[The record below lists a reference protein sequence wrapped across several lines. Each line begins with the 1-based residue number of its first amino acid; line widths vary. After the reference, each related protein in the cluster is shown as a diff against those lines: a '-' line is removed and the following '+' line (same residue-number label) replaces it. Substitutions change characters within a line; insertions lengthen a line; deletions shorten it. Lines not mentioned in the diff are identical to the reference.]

1 MNIVIYEAILTD
13 DFDYKTER
21 VCFPI
26 RTEKSL
32 EDLVLI
38 LSEKAK
44 KYVELVTMNNI
55 KLHKHETF
63 FPFENEMEFDLHAC
77 LDMSVQ
83 KNIFKLEDW
92 KREFTI

>member
-1 MNIVIYEAILTD
+1 MNIFIYEAILG
-13 DFDYKTER
+13 TEYELDN

-26 RTEKSL
+26 RTEKTL
-32 EDLVLI
+32 DHLVL
-38 LSEKAK
+38 LLNEKAE
-44 KYVELVTMNNI
+44 KYIQLMMANNI
-55 KLHKHETF
+55 KIHEDETF

-92 KREFTI
+92 KKEFTV